1 MFETHSMS
9 FTCTELLLF
18 NYAKVKTVFHS
29 MAPLK
34 KGKRYAYCIISKV
47 HISSNCQVKSSHL
60 YLYSAFNNTNCDKAT
75 AQYKNGKIVSIM

>member
-34 KGKRYAYCIISKV
+34 KKYAYCIISKV
-47 HISSNCQVKSSHL
+47 HISSNCAVNYHIVFSVSFGKFVLSPNLSL
-60 YLYSAFNNTNCDKAT
+60 T
-75 AQYKNGKIVSIM
+75 AETQ